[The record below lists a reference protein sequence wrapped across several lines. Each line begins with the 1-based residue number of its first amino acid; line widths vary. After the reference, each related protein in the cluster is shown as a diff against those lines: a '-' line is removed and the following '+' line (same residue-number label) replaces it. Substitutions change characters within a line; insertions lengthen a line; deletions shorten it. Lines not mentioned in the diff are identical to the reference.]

1 MSVATV
7 TGVLATSLAPAGT
20 LAVSYPTG
28 TTRGDF
34 VIGAR
39 HRLSIGGKV
48 FSCPENITV
57 SLGNTTATITYNG
70 TTTMP
75 AGSRYTVELDRAGS
89 ANSLST
95 VRNVIDTYVL
105 PGKDTFVIPV
115 DTFAINLGTPTTAS
129 ATAVCA
135 AQAISGTN
143 VAAVITGGAKY
154 SSATGTV
161 PLGAPTGRNVNV
173 VSSNA
178 GDTTQVVTVTG
189 TDMYGNTMKEN
200 ITCNGTTT
208 VQGKKA
214 FFAVTGVTVSATMTG
229 NLSVGDGTILGLP
242 VYLPNATWILRETQ
256 DGATATAGT
265 VVAGAG
271 ITVPSTATSADVRGT
286 YTPNS
291 APDGSRSC
299 VLLVA
304 LPEPNFYGQPQFAG

>member
-1 MSVATV
+1 MSVVTITGYTSASVAT
-7 TGVLATSLAPAGT
+7 GGT
-20 LAVSYPTG
+20 VVVSYPTG
-28 TTRGDF
+28 YTRGDF

-39 HRLSIGGKV
+39 HRMSVLGKV

-57 SLGNTTATITYNG
+57 SLGNTAATITYNG
-70 TTTMP
+70 TTTIP
-75 AGSRYTVELDRAGS
+75 AGTRFTVELDRAGA
-89 ANSLST
+89 ANSVT
-95 VRNVIDTYVL
+95 TPRNQIDTYIPV
-105 PGKDTFVIPV
+105 GRDTFVTPV
-115 DTFAINLGTPTTAS
+115 FDCIVNLGTPTTAS

-135 AQAISGTN
+135 AQAIAAAG
-143 VAAVITGGAKY
+143 AAVITGGAKY

-161 PLGAPTGRNVNV
+161 LLGAPTGRNVNV

-189 TDMYGNTMKEN
+189 TDMYGNTMRES

-214 FFAVTGVTVSATMTG
+214 FYSVTGVAVSAALTG

-242 VYLPNATWILRETQ
+242 VYLPNATWVLRETQ
-256 DGATATAGT
+256 DGATATSGT
-265 VVAGAG
+265 IVAGAG

-291 APDGSRSC
+291 APDGSRSFA
-299 VLLVA
+299 LLAA
-304 LPEPNFYGQPQFAG
+304 LPEPYFYGQPQY